1 MHRRLLLQ
9 AGGDTGQA
17 SILQLSLAGPL
28 RVLWG
33 HRLLEDAGWLF
44 CDLEKPQNNHVIWL
58 TWILDELMTLWR
70 SEAAP
75 LGTDTTELRGFLQDL
90 SDVRVSWD
98 CLGSDPC
105 I

>member
-44 CDLEKPQNNHVIWL
+44 CDLEKSQNNHVIWL
-58 TWILDELMTLWR
+58 TWILDELMTV
-70 SEAAP
+70 E
-75 LGTDTTELRGFLQDL
+75 TDTVELGGFLQDP
-90 SDVRVSWD
+90 SDVRMSWD